1 MKDKSIGIILGV
13 TTGLLAGYLASTL
26 YMSGKI
32 MPGTVINGADFSMVP
47 RSELNDRLSAMERDA
62 YAITVRDIHKNE
74 LTINGADIDLSADFP
89 VEKIRLQN
97 PLIYPYYMLNP
108 GNYFIEPDSVSFNE
122 EKLKSIINQDLLP
135 EEGSTDAPVDAFL
148 TAYIPGAGYTIAAE
162 EDGDTPDPDKVT
174 GVIEDAI
181 TERAVFV
188 DLNEED
194 CYLTADIRSD
204 DTLLNQRATTLN
216 EALAASIT
224 YDFGNQKIIL
234 NSDTYYPWLDKQE
247 DGTVTL
253 NDEKVDEYV
262 TELKSSTDTAYT
274 TRSFK
279 TVSGRIINVKG
290 PYGYNISK
298 KKEIEQLKEDILS
311 GLPVEREPVYTTS
324 GCQRSGNE
332 YGNTYLEV
340 DMSNQKVYFIQD
352 GNIVFTSD
360 CVTGNTSRG
369 RGTPTGIFSVMYK
382 AKNVVLRGRDYA
394 SPVTYWMPFYNGC
407 GFHDASWRGS
417 FGGSIYRYSGSH
429 GCVNMPIPKA
439 KELYSLVEAGM
450 PVITYY

>member
-1 MKDKSIGIILGV
+1 MKDKSIAIVLGV
-13 TTGLLAGYLASTL
+13 TAGLLAGYLASTL
-26 YMSGKI
+26 FMSDKI
-32 MPGTVINGADFSMVP
+32 MPGTTINGADFSMIP
-47 RSELNDRLSAMERDA
+47 RGELNERLSEMERDA
-62 YAITVRDIHKNE
+62 YAITIRDIHKNE
-74 LTINGADIDLSADFP
+74 FTIKGSDIDLTASFP
-89 VEKIRLQN
+89 VEKIRVQN

-108 GNYFIEPDSVSFNE
+108 GDYFIEPDSVSFND
-122 EKLKSIINQDLLP
+122 EKLKSIIDHDLLP
-135 EEGSTDAPVDAFL
+135 QEGTTDAPVDAFL

-162 EDGDTPDPDKVT
+162 EDGDTPDADKVI
-174 GVIEDAI
+174 GVVKDAI
-181 TERAVFV
+181 SDRAVFV
-188 DLNEED
+188 DLADEN
-194 CYLTADIRSD
+194 CYYTASVRSD
-204 DTLLNQRATTLN
+204 DALLNQRAATLN
-216 EALAASIT
+216 DALAASIT
-224 YDFGNQKIIL
+224 YDLGNRKIVL
-234 NSDTYYPWLDKQE
+234 NSDIYYPWLDKQE
-247 DGTVTL
+247 DGSVSL
-253 NDEKVDEYV
+253 NDEKVEEYV

-279 TVSGRIINVKG
+279 TVSGSIINVKG

-298 KKEIEQLKEDILS
+298 KKEVEQLKEDILS

-332 YGNTYLEV
+332 YGDTYLEV

-352 GNIVFTSD
+352 GDIILTSD

-382 AKNVVLRGRDYA
+382 ARNVVLRGRDYA

-429 GCVNMPIPKA
+429 GCVNMPISKA
-439 KELYSLVEAGM
+439 KELYSLVYAGI